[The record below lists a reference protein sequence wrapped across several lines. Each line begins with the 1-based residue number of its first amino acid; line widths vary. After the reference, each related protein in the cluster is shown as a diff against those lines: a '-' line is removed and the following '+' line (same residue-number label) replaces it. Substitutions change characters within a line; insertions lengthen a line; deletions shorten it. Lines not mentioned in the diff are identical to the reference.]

1 MKKISLSE
9 CNVEYN
15 EYRVYDLTT
24 NGVKNVL
31 SGMDAVYVWP
41 SSSSMRKEDHTYMY
55 LREKN
60 TNNPESVDTPEQ
72 YGSLHQMHYNEM
84 MLGEYTPTQLLV
96 EFKKEEYST
105 SLDLYA
111 YSYDLI
117 DNFIEHQAQ
126 YKDKYFSLDGD
137 IMKIKCM
144 MPDNSKTR
152 IIKTAYAYSADWKVK
167 GGNYE
172 TIVVDGAFLG
182 IIVPEGA
189 NNVDVTLRYEPN
201 GYYLGLQ
208 ISLSGIVLFLTIN
221 IATLGIVLV
230 RRKKWTD

>member
-1 MKKISLSE
+1 
-9 CNVEYN
+9 
-15 EYRVYDLTT
+15 
-24 NGVKNVL
+24 
-31 SGMDAVYVWP
+31 
-41 SSSSMRKEDHTYMY
+41 
-55 LREKN
+55 
-60 TNNPESVDTPEQ
+60 
-72 YGSLHQMHYNEM
+72 